1 MSRGLLRIAS
11 DRAPRPGTKRL
22 RTLPHSFRRVFR
34 IFSLFQ
40 ISCLTIRLAIQVA
53 TAALVHVVLV
63 VSIRIR
69 NSTFDIWVIVD
80 DFCCCCCCW
89 FPFCLTWN
97 WRALISWW
105 WSQVEGG
112 RRGRR
117 FWLAARFDLW
127 SRWLIKMRKRAE
139 RHTHTHTHA
148 HKKTSFDGAA
158 IYGAISVD
166 TD

>member
-40 ISCLTIRLAIQVA
+40 ISCLTIRLVIQVA

-105 WSQVEGG
+105 WSQVEGEEEG
-112 RRGRR
+112 AEVLIGC
-117 FWLAARFDLW
+117 ALW
-127 SRWLIKMRKRAE
+127 FMEQVAYKNAQESRK
-139 RHTHTHTHA
+139 THTHTHPCTQ
-148 HKKTSFDGAA
+148 KN
-158 IYGAISVD
+158 
-166 TD
+166 